1 MRSGPATQ
9 LLSASF
15 LNSSSMTKNDIV
27 LTKCK
32 WNHISENCFE
42 FQSNARD
49 GNGGGSNWTRT
60 STIEIAE
67 FIFNSPSNLE
77 TRICQ
82 FKKNYHWISIQTS
95 ETRLR
100 VSTEYSTIQ
109 YPVSM
114 HANEQSLFLPPSR
127 YLKDLI

>member
-1 MRSGPATQ
+1 MRSGPATH

-42 FQSNARD
+42 FQSAARD
-49 GNGGGSNWTRT
+49 GNDGGSNWTRT

-109 YPVSM
+109 FQCTQMNRVCFC
-114 HANEQSLFLPPSR
+114 HQAVT
-127 YLKDLI
+127 